1 MSQTWGGAFVPPRA
15 FQPNLEA
22 AAVEVFKLPQGG
34 FAAGCGAV
42 ADRVTEGT
50 IHHGNQKALDDAVKA
65 ARWRSAGTTG
75 ERAFQLKDF
84 PEVGPLAAVVR
95 ALCGL
100 NAVLSEEPAIY

>member
-1 MSQTWGGAFVPPRA
+1 MVVPLKA
-15 FQPNLEA
+15 GEFT
-22 AAVEVFKLPQGG
+22 
-34 FAAGCGAV
+34 AGCGAI
-42 ADRVTEGT
+42 ADRVTAGT
-50 IHHGNQKALDDAVKA
+50 VHHGNQHALNVAVKA

-100 NAVLSEEPAIY
+100 TALAAEEPAIY